1 MPRERLVR
9 LAFRLE
15 LLPRRPGLAVVEQRQ
30 DHAAPCGDPAPEL
43 REPRVRLRKALHVE
57 GLPVASQGVGGYGVV
72 RPHRHAVVTLEPPRQ
87 VLRQPA
93 VVAVAAAIA
102 LGVGGVGVRDLA
114 RQVALRDPFLPNCE
128 AGPLEPEGGDG
139 LYRHRAEPLELLG
152 ELASPVG
159 LEAAASLVPGFPRGR
174 G

>member
-30 DHAAPCGDPAPEL
+30 DHAAPRGDPAPEL
-43 REPRVRLRKALHVE
+43 REPRVRLREALHVE
-57 GLPVASQGVGGYGVV
+57 GLPVATHGVRGYGFV
-72 RPHRHAVVTLEPPRQ
+72 RPHGQAVVALEPPRQ
-87 VLRQPA
+87 VLREPA
-93 VVAVAAAIA
+93 VVAVASAVA
-102 LGVGGVGVRDLA
+102 LGVCGVGVRDLA
-114 RQVALRDPFLPNCE
+114 RQVSLGDPLLPNCE

-139 LYRHRAEPLELLG
+139 LYRHRTEPLELLG

-159 LEAAASLVPGFPRGR
+159 LEAAASLVPGFPRG
-174 G
+174 GG